1 MAGAVCHKQGD
12 RSLRAVGVATRLSP
26 RRGAHEPGPTT
37 RRSGSCLRRRS
48 GAVTDPERGES
59 HGFSRVEDIK
69 AATLLASF
77 AVAFALGVGDEL
89 TDCAEH
95 FVL

>member
-1 MAGAVCHKQGD
+1 MAGAVCHKRGD

-59 HGFSRVEDIK
+59 HGFSRVEDIE